1 MSHTNGMTLVVIW
14 CYLINLFI
22 WALQT
27 FPGLQNWRRNCC
39 QCLEWK
45 SCVPCS
51 CRRWTPQCLVGIVSS
66 SCQQGEGR
74 VCVSSCL
81 HSCPK
86 VSLWSLLFRSCPKV
100 SLWSL
105 LFHSCPKVSVWSLLF
120 HRSRLAV
127 VLSPSMELFV
137 HRNACTVISIIT
149 IGSDYQYIL
158 LLLIGVIIY

>member
-1 MSHTNGMTLVVIW
+1 MSHANGRTLVVLW

-81 HSCPK
+81 H
-86 VSLWSLLFRSCPKV
+86 FCPKV

-105 LFHSCPKVSVWSLLF
+105 LFHSCPKVSFWSLLF

-137 HRNACTVISIIT
+137 HRNACTVITNISIIT
-149 IGSDYQYIL
+149 IGSDYEYIL
-158 LLLIGVIIY
+158 LL